1 MSNTSVVLVHVSPWI
16 LKLILVSGP
25 TLEGKF
31 GLTAPV
37 SRFLYGP
44 VFSTV
49 VAYHRLYRVSI
60 PRPQTLICTAD
71 VIRLS
76 LYPCVLWLF
85 SSAWNLKSHRPVL
98 QYLCSRLGLLVISD
112 VVLFGLVR
120 TVFPPFWSSATLT
133 RRSTH
138 VLSFPCFFFPGQP
151 VQHGAFLRDAQLVR
165 LLARQAD
172 LLQRLQRSSA
182 RRHLPRPVLWRYN
195 TSHDHV
201 LRAVIFK
208 LDPGNRYYH
217 CRRAFR
223 SRDCV
228 KK

>member
-1 MSNTSVVLVHVSPWI
+1 MSNTSVVLVHVSLWI
-16 LKLILVSGP
+16 LKLILVLGP

-112 VVLFGLVR
+112 VVCVWSCPYCVSTFLKLGYVNKKKHSCPLLSMFFFSRPASSTWSISPGCTTGTPAR
-120 TVFPPFWSSATLT
+120 TPGRPSATSAEKLCQASPPT
-133 RRSTH
+133 ACP
-138 VLSFPCFFFPGQP
+138 VK
-151 VQHGAFLRDAQLVR
+151 VQHIPW
-165 LLARQAD
+165 
-172 LLQRLQRSSA
+172 
-182 RRHLPRPVLWRYN
+182 PRVTGSNL
-195 TSHDHV
+195 
-201 LRAVIFK
+201 
-208 LDPGNRYYH
+208 
-217 CRRAFR
+217 
-223 SRDCV
+223 
-228 KK
+228 